1 MTEHKVRVLEHAV
14 ELHSLAIVIM
24 QVVVIGG
31 SILDFTAKVRSPQV
45 EVSPCTKKVISTCS
59 SHARHMLITCSSHA
73 HHMLVTCMSHAHHMH
88 VTCSSHACHMLIT

>member
-45 EVSPCTKKVISTCS
+45 EVSPCTKVIST
-59 SHARHMLITCSSHA
+59 
-73 HHMLVTCMSHAHHMH
+73 
-88 VTCSSHACHMLIT
+88 